1 LFFKR
6 VNAKL
11 APMFAK
17 ARVRRKLGQKANWP
31 NRSKLVSPFDGIALS
46 QSVMRGIFN
55 VSCRSL
61 AHKAWK

>member
-1 LFFKR
+1 
-6 VNAKL
+6 
-11 APMFAK
+11 MFAK

-55 VSCRSL
+55 VSCRYL